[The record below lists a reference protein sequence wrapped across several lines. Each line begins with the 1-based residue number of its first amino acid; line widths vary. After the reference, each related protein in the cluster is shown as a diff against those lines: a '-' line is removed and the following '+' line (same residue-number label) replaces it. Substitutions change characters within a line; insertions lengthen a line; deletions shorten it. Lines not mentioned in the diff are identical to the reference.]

1 MTLNNSGPADF
12 RVLVDEILEL
22 LRARERPGSVRDLLP
37 DQPLPSLLD
46 RCHQIVA
53 RNAQRELVPIRTLHH
68 LACTGGTLIS
78 RCIAAMP
85 NVRLLSEVD
94 PLSPLMASV
103 TFVPSDVIRLSRYA
117 SRPVTTDTE
126 VKIFLAG
133 LEVVLRDSQREGLA
147 LVLRDHSHGMFN
159 YSVSSLDRQTLREIV
174 GGLAPLRSLLTVR
187 HPLDSFLSLVK
198 MGWHKHF
205 QPDTLEEYCRRYGQF
220 LDRYADLV
228 PMRYEDFIDAPEEQ
242 MRWICTQLDLTYD
255 DSFLHT
261 FQVVTM
267 SGDSG
272 RKGNSIRKHPRRP
285 IPDEI
290 AAQIPKSA
298 AYAALCEHL
307 GYTM

>member
-1 MTLNNSGPADF
+1 MIPKNRSPAEF
-12 RVLVDEILEL
+12 RALVDEALEL
-22 LRARERPGSVRDLLP
+22 LRGRERSVSGRDLLP

-53 RNAQRELVPIRTLHH
+53 RSTRRDPVLIRTLHH

-94 PLSPLMASV
+94 PLSPLMGSV

-117 SRPVTTDTE
+117 SRPVTTETE
-126 VKIFLAG
+126 IKIFLAG
-133 LEVVLRDSQREGLA
+133 LEAVLHDSRREGLD
-147 LVLRDHSHGMFN
+147 LVLRDHSHSMFN
-159 YSVSSLDRQTLREIV
+159 HSASSLDRQTLREMV
-174 GGLAPLRSLLTVR
+174 RDLAPLRSLLTVR

-205 QPDTLEEYCRRYGQF
+205 QPETLEEYCKRYGQF
-220 LDRYADLV
+220 LNRHDDLV
-228 PMRYEDFIDAPEEQ
+228 PMHYEDFVEAPEER
-242 MRWICTQLDLTYD
+242 MRWICTELDLAYD

-261 FQVVTM
+261 FQAVTM

-272 RKGNSIRKHPRRP
+272 RKGDSIRHHPRRP
-285 IPDEI
+285 VPDEI
-290 AAQIPKSA
+290 AVQIPKSA
-298 AYAALCEHL
+298 AYAALCDQL
-307 GYTM
+307 GYTA